1 MKDEHAGARSRPDAN
16 LTDPSVDQTDSDE
29 KATEQIINPNGPQ
42 LSDPDVPLDP
52 PETTAEHDKSPEN
65 APDLRPLD

>member
-16 LTDPSVDQTDSDE
+16 LTDPSVDQTDADE
-29 KATEQIINPNGPQ
+29 KSTEQIMNPNGSQ

-52 PETTAEHDKSPEN
+52 PETTNEQHKSPRN
-65 APDLRPLD
+65 ARDSRPLG